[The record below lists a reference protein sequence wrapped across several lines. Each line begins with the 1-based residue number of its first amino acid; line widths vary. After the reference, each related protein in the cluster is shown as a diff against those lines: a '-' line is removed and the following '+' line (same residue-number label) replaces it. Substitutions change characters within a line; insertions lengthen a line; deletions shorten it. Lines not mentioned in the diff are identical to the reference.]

1 MTISSPLKLIF
12 SSHQMKLAKTK
23 CAWWNGAAVWRQCL
37 WGCQWVN
44 LEAEILKH
52 KRYTASVVS
61 HRWVQVCHTL
71 EGTTNPSGP
80 SCIPPSSVNI
90 GDEIFVH
97 FHSSNHVNL
106 SSFSQTKHA
115 QSTVSFFFP
124 ALWMLKQQFCAKGT
138 GGFYAP
144 AGPHGRDSHNK
155 GLQVFPI
162 SLWLFLSN
170 SICWNASCLL
180 LKKAQCLAMQG
191 ACLSFNCPHTLN
203 ILCYLDRPGAQW
215 EPLTSKTSLQSGRL
229 WRGKGDPEMW

>member
-97 FHSSNHVNL
+97 FRSSNHVNL

-115 QSTVSFFFP
+115 QSTVSFFFF
-124 ALWMLKQQFCAKGT
+124 LLYGCWSNNFVQKVQV
-138 GGFYAP
+138 GFTLLL
-144 AGPHGRDSHNK
+144 GPMVETHTTKACRC
-155 GLQVFPI
+155 
-162 SLWLFLSN
+162 FLYLCGYFFQTASVEMHL
-170 SICWNASCLL
+170 ASCL
-180 LKKAQCLAMQG
+180 KKPNAWQCRVLAL
-191 ACLSFNCPHTLN
+191 ALTAHPHWTFYV
-203 ILCYLDRPGAQW
+203 I
-215 EPLTSKTSLQSGRL
+215 
-229 WRGKGDPEMW
+229 